1 MQFQRLLHLLH
12 QLILLLMVQFQII
25 PNNKFSIKLK
35 IVSGTPFE
43 YKKKSIK
50 NFFFKY
56 KPVQIQDLL
65 AQIENLQHR
74 TYYQYPYLQLFFFF
88 KAIKLI
94 LIKKREIFTTNTLK
108 QIYKLIRSIIRSI
121 IIIKLLCI
129 LANSITWCTM

>member
-25 PNNKFSIKLK
+25 PNNKFIKLK

-50 NFFFKY
+50 KFFLK
-56 KPVQIQDLL
+56 DLI

-129 LANSITWCTM
+129 LANSIT